1 MTYNETHLFAPFFLD
16 AARRDAAVLS
26 ATLIMQ
32 RPWRDYWGYCYIWGI
47 GPNLNKVPR
56 HNWHSL
62 RSATEQLARVQR
74 LVEFMDATGCL
85 PINEA
90 GGPRSHGAIELPDNP
105 DHRTY
110 WLGPNGEPLVLIEPY
125 TPRPDLQLEISEGSL
140 TAWLMPSPGIYGGA
154 GGRSTSI
161 FLTLSQHEGVLEA
174 IGKFRFEN
182 QQVAPQQMR
191 WVDAL
196 NLGKE
201 RQL

>member
-1 MTYNETHLFAPFFLD
+1 MKTQEIFLPFFVD
-16 AARRDAAVLS
+16 AARRDASVLAV
-26 ATLIMQ
+26 TLPMK
-32 RPWRDYWGYCYIWGI
+32 RAWRDYWAYCYIWGM

-62 RSATEQLARVQR
+62 GSATEQFARVQR
-74 LVEFMDATGCL
+74 LVEFMDATGCS
-85 PINEA
+85 PINEV
-90 GGPRSHGAIELPDNP
+90 GCPQSHGDIELLDNP

-154 GGRSTSI
+154 GGRSTSV
-161 FLTLSQHEGVLEA
+161 FLTLAQHEGVLEA
-174 IGKFRFEN
+174 IGQFRFEN
-182 QQVAPQQMR
+182 KQVAPQQMR